1 MIRVGMQRHDAFPT
15 IRVIRINVCGCSV
28 MEAAGFYED
37 KWKAYFDNL
46 KSNRRTVLVSGFD
59 IAFEVNVKEFED

>member
-1 MIRVGMQRHDAFPT
+1 
-15 IRVIRINVCGCSV
+15 